1 MTLDEDLVKE
11 LKKPLGLLIPNDQI
25 TYERL
30 LKYVEKTAMTI
41 SVGDC
46 TSNRLITL
54 GIIPYIIVV
63 DGIEQRNKNI
73 YSITSVERAL
83 NLEETISL

>member
-1 MTLDEDLVKE
+1 MTLDDELAEE
-11 LKKPLGLLIPNDQI
+11 LKKPLGVLIPNDQV
-25 TYERL
+25 TYEML

-46 TSNRLITL
+46 TSNRLITF

-73 YSITSVERAL
+73 YSITKR
-83 NLEETISL
+83 